1 MTDTQNPCAD
11 MCKSLLDNPLAGC
24 VVATNGSVSYFYG
37 TDGVVTANAEDAAD
51 IIKLIAQLIKRQ
63 DERSC

>member
-1 MTDTQNPCAD
+1 MAEKQNPCAD

-24 VVATNGSVSYFYG
+24 VVSTNGSVSYFYG

-51 IIKLIAQLIKRQ
+51 IIKLISQLIKRQ
-63 DERSC
+63 EERS